1 MTTSAAGRGGGGGG
15 IPAGREEKPPFEVEP
30 GMVRIQQWR
39 PDSEIQAKSA
49 AAMWGGVGR
58 KP

>member
-1 MTTSAAGRGGGGGG
+1 VVAV
-15 IPAGREEKPPFEVEP
+15 P
-30 GMVRIQQWR
+30 QWR
-39 PDSEIQAKSA
+39 PDSELEAKTP